1 MARSMVRSRL
11 LTLMLPLLIGG
22 CESLPELSKVL
33 SVPTAEDVLSTQT
46 IAAGLREALEV
57 SSDRAV
63 DSLGRPGGFFRSAFH
78 VPLPDTLRQAQEV
91 AGRFGLSGIFDE
103 MELKLNRAA
112 EAAVPK
118 AQALFINAIRQLTFA
133 DVMSIYHGGDDAATR
148 YLKRTTSAQL
158 RAEMQPIVDS
168 SLAEVG
174 AVSTFKELAGQYNRL
189 PLVTPVDADLTGH
202 VLRFASDA
210 VFARLAREEAA
221 IRRNPAKRT
230 TELLR
235 QVFG

>member
-1 MARSMVRSRL
+1 MIRSPVRTPL
-11 LTLMLPLLIGG
+11 VTLMLAALLGG
-22 CESLPELSKVL
+22 CESMPALPSVFD
-33 SVPTAEDVLSTQT
+33 VPTADDVVSTQT

-57 SSDRAV
+57 GLDRAV
-63 DSLGRPGGFFRSAFH
+63 DSLGRPGGFLRSVYH
-78 VPLPDTLRQAQEV
+78 IPLPEPLQQAREV
-91 AGRFGLSGIFDE
+91 ADRFALGHMFEE
-103 MELKLNRAA
+103 MEVKLNQAA

-118 AQALFINAIRQLTFA
+118 AQGLFLNAIRQLTFA
-133 DVMSIYHGGDDAATR
+133 DVMSIYQGGDDAATS
-148 YLKRTTSAQL
+148 YLKRTTEAAL
-158 RAEMQPIVDS
+158 LAEMRPIVEA

-174 AVSTFKELAGQYNRL
+174 AVGTFETLAGEYNRL

-202 VLRFASDA
+202 VLTHASDA